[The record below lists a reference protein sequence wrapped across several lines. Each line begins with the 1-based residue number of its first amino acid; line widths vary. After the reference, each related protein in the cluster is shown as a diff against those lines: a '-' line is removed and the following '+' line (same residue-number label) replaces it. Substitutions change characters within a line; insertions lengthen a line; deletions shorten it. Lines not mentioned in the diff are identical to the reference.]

1 MYESPIEMISRQ
13 VRTQQE
19 ENVYK
24 AVLEVGVNVDK
35 DELIKALKYDR
46 DQYNR
51 GYHDGLVHAS
61 MLRDNARAEV
71 AREIFEK
78 IEKIL
83 TTDGYLAFG
92 SVRKYTELKKKYT
105 EDQNNEN

>member
-35 DELIKALKYDR
+35 DELIRALKYDR

-51 GYHDGLVHAS
+51 GYRDGHVHAS
-61 MLRDNARAEV
+61 MLYNDARAGV
-71 AREIFEK
+71 AAKVIDDLAKEGLLN
-78 IEKIL
+78 IEPWAVE
-83 TTDGYLAFG
+83 AF
-92 SVRKYTELKKKYT
+92 KKKYT

>member
-1 MYESPIEMISRQ
+1 MYESPIEIISKQ
-13 VRTQQE
+13 VRTIQE

-51 GYHDGLVHAS
+51 GYNDGFRDCIRIQANSRAS
-61 MLRDNARAEV
+61 AVEEV
-71 AREIFEK
+71 IDDLAREGLLNVELWGI
-78 IEKIL
+78 
-83 TTDGYLAFG
+83 A
-92 SVRKYTELKKKYT
+92 ELKKKYM
-105 EDQNNEN
+105 EGE